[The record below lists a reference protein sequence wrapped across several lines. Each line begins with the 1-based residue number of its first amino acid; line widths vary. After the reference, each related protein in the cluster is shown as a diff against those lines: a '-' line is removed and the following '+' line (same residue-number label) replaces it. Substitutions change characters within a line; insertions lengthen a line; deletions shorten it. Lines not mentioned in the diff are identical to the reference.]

1 MGEKCDFFVIL
12 PCFGS
17 GGGQLDNTHSVIIKL
32 NAILSHFEL
41 SKKNAE
47 LLVTI
52 DPHSLRNES
61 YHLLKLAT

>member
-52 DPHSLRNES
+52 DPHSLKGS
-61 YHLLKLAT
+61 STKKISIA

>member
-1 MGEKCDFFVIL
+1 M
-12 PCFGS
+12 
-17 GGGQLDNTHSVIIKL
+17 DNTHSVIIKL

-52 DPHSLRNES
+52 DPHSLRNEL